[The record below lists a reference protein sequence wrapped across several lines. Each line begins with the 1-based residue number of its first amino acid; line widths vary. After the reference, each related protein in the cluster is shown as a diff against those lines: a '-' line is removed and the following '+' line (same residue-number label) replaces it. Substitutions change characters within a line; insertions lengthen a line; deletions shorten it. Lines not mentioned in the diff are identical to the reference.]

1 MNKERTANIVQ
12 GFSPVI
18 LQTLKKKK
26 VLQFCPVHSFLGHY
40 LSQCPSLDR

>member
-26 VLQFCPVHSFLGHY
+26 VLQFLSSALFSWTLSFTVPK
-40 LSQCPSLDR
+40 S

>member
-18 LQTLKKKK
+18 LQTLKKK
-26 VLQFCPVHSFLGHY
+26 VLQFLSSALFSWTLSFTVPK
-40 LSQCPSLDR
+40 S

>member
-26 VLQFCPVHSFLGHY
+26 KFYSFCPFTVPKSW
-40 LSQCPSLDR
+40 